1 MFFQELSLRNEAE
14 IFAVIR
20 TAFAVPPWN
29 DDWRDEASF
38 HAYLVDILGN
48 RNSLGLGLWYG
59 GALIALALGRVKHW
73 FDGIEYCIDDLCVRP
88 DNQERGVGSA
98 LLRHIREYACE
109 KGFQRVSL
117 STNRTAP
124 GLCILQKKRLYRSVR
139 ARLHGHA
146 LCARAFSW
154 RLKFRPAFARRSRN
168 SVKTGLPRNLPN
180 ARALRKKSAR

>member
-1 MFFQELSLRNEAE
+1 MLFRKKRVRTYRQSGDWPGFFLSPIFVKECLRMFFQELSLRNEAE

-48 RNSLGLGLWYG
+48 RNSLGLGLWDD

-88 DNQERGVGSA
+88 DNQGRGVGSA

-124 GLCILQKKRLYRSVR
+124 AYAFYRKNGFIEASER
-139 ARLHGHA
+139 ACMVMR
-146 LCARAFSW
+146 CAPGPFPGA
-154 RLKFRPAFARRSRN
+154 
-168 SVKTGLPRNLPN
+168 
-180 ARALRKKSAR
+180 